1 MQYPVFIEK
10 DSDGF
15 LARFPDIPEALS
27 GGETYEEAL
36 AEAQGAL
43 VTAFEFYFEDQ
54 RPVPMPSPVNN
65 GVAVD
70 VPLSIWAK
78 VMVLNTMLA
87 EHVTQS
93 ELARRMGT
101 RKQEVQRI
109 INLDHSTKIDT
120 LASAMQAMGKRL
132 RIDVAEAVT
141 PASI

>member
-1 MQYPVFIEK
+1 MQYSVVIEK
-10 DSDGF
+10 DGAGF
-15 LARFPDIPEALS
+15 MARFPDIPEALS

-54 RPVPMPSPVNN
+54 RPVPMPSPAKGGEV
-65 GVAVD
+65 VD
-70 VPLSIWAK
+70 VPLSVWAK

-87 EHVTQS
+87 EHVSQS

-109 INLDHSTKIDT
+109 IDLDHSTKIDT
-120 LASAMQAMGKRL
+120 LACAMQAMGKRF
-132 RIDVAEAVT
+132 RIDAVPVAT
-141 PASI
+141 QPTT